1 MGKVGAMGRFVQM
14 MVKSSYG
21 MTSIVH
27 HSLHPHP
34 HLQLYPKVVT
44 MRGNG
49 TQLVSLK
56 VLIAVGV
63 GLEHIVVWM
72 AK

>member
-21 MTSIVH
+21 MTSIVY

-34 HLQLYPKVVT
+34 HLQCCPKVVT